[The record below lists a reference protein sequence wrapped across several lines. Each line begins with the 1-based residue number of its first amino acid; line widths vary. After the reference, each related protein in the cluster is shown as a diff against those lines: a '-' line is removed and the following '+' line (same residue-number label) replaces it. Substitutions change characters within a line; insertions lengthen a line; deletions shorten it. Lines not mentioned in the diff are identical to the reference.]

1 MKRHTVFCL
10 ISSILSLSVSTFMI
24 GSIDRSISWNILFC
38 DDNNLA
44 TCGSGNTSESLSTP
58 VSKGSWL
65 KCDDK
70 CIRFTNWW
78 KIMKRLNYAL

>member
-1 MKRHTVFCL
+1 
-10 ISSILSLSVSTFMI
+10 MI

-58 VSKGSWL
+58 VSKGS
-65 KCDDK
+65 
-70 CIRFTNWW
+70 
-78 KIMKRLNYAL
+78 